1 MPLIACDNRIPIKE
15 SIMAITAL
23 GFTTGVAKQFRQK
36 VPVKVT
42 RRSDKKGEQF
52 EDVLNQKVQPQR
64 NIVDFRI

>member
-1 MPLIACDNRIPIKE
+1 
-15 SIMAITAL
+15 MAITAL

>member
-1 MPLIACDNRIPIKE
+1 MGCDIRIPIKE

-23 GFTTGVAKQFRQK
+23 GFTTGIAKQFRQK

-42 RRSDKKGEQF
+42 RRSDKKDEQF
-52 EDVLNQKVQPQR
+52 QDVLEQKVQPRR